1 MTRFRL
7 DPELVEA
14 AGLTRRQQE
23 ALEFYDGRNYGYRAV
38 ARELDIQFESA
49 RGLVRAGLAK
59 IERATR
65 PADERPQQRVPKAHK
80 THRQRVRARE
90 KAPTSPAKPSKLTKA
105 DVFDSSVFFD
115 FE

>member
-1 MTRFRL
+1 
-7 DPELVEA
+7 
-14 AGLTRRQQE
+14 
-23 ALEFYDGRNYGYRAV
+23 LEFYDGRNYGYRAV

-65 PADERPQQRVPKAHK
+65 PEQPARPSSRTQPAQAARARV
-80 THRQRVRARE
+80 RE

-105 DVFDSSVFFD
+105 DVFDSSIFFD
-115 FE
+115 FS